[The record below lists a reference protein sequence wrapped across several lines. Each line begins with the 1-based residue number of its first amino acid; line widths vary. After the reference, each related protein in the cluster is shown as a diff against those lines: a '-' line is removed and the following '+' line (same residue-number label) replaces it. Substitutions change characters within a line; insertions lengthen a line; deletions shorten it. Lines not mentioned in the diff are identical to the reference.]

1 MPEYVGCKLGENES
15 NFINIPIIQSI
26 LEYWSFQTKLIH
38 EPFNLVMEFEG
49 FSGTS
54 FSGKYMVI
62 IYLEAYDQ
70 NDEKR
75 PNIICVSI
83 KGDVEQI

>member
-1 MPEYVGCKLGENES
+1 
-15 NFINIPIIQSI
+15 
-26 LEYWSFQTKLIH
+26 
-38 EPFNLVMEFEG
+38 MEFEG

-62 IYLEAYDQ
+62 IYLEAYDK

-75 PNIICVSI
+75 PNVICVST